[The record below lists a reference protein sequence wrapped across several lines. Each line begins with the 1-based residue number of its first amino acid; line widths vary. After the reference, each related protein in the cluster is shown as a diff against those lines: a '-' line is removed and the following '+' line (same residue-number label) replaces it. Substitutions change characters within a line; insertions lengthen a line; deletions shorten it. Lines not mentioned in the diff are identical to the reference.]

1 MKTLSP
7 LYIVAVYFLVSLL
20 WLVSSDY
27 YIHWGSPEWA
37 FLIEPLSD
45 ICYIVLTSLLLY
57 LLIRSSNR
65 RLQASDANY
74 RDLFENNP
82 QPMWVYDPVSLRFL
96 AVNNAAVI
104 HYGYSREE
112 FLGMTKRDI
121 RPVEDVPAFLE
132 DLEEVAASPRE
143 VRLWRHRKKD
153 GSVLYAESTSR
164 SLAYGGKPAVLVL
177 SQDVTERISAS
188 NRLRYHEELLK
199 SVFDRIPIGIALAGP
214 SGRFEEVNTAFCRIF
229 EADTDRI
236 IGTHFTSLLRPE
248 DARTMAEAFNRRFA
262 SSDDPGAPWQELE
275 ISVPS
280 GETRWI
286 LGKSAMIRDVHNN
299 PRMAT
304 FVNDITESKRASR
317 EREAVL
323 HELQNYKTILDK
335 SALVSITDPEGHIV
349 HANDLFCR
357 VAQYSREELIG
368 QNHRIINSGHHP
380 RAFFRDMWQTIRGG
394 KLWRGEIRN
403 QAKDGSYYWVDTTIN
418 PVFDEKGKLIQ
429 YLSIR
434 YDITQRKNSEERIIR
449 SEAALREAQTLARIG
464 NWEFQAADQAI
475 HWSDEVFNIHG
486 LDKEKG
492 EPALPE
498 LEKLY
503 HPDDLPLFRQILTD
517 AISQGTP
524 YNQDL
529 RIVTPGG
536 GVRHVNI
543 IGKPEFDQAGRV
555 VRLSGTIID
564 INERKLVERH
574 LQTQNEELKKIN
586 EELDRFVYSAGHD
599 LRAPLM
605 SVLGLINIA
614 QLDESGAKKDEYME
628 LMRRSIH
635 KLDEFIKDIIHF
647 SRNARTPLT
656 PKSIDFAGLLHEV
669 VENLHYM
676 KGARAIQTHLHVTQE
691 LPFFSDPKRLTVV
704 LNNLLANAFRYS
716 DPYKPQSFVDVTV
729 TVDDQGATI
738 RIEDNG
744 IGIEREHLD
753 KIFLMFYRAT
763 ESRSGSGL
771 GLYIVKETIETLQGH
786 IRVQS
791 RIGEGTSFS
800 IRLPNLHAD
809 HPADPAPQAETVLS

>member
-37 FLIEPLSD
+37 FLIEPASD
-45 ICYIVLTSLLLY
+45 ILYIILTSLLLF

-65 RLQASDANY
+65 LLQTSDANY
-74 RDLFENNP
+74 RDLFDNNP
-82 QPMWVYDPVSLRFL
+82 QPMWVYDPTSLRFL
-96 AVNNAAVI
+96 AVNNAAVA

-112 FLGMTKRDI
+112 FLAMTKRDI
-121 RPVEDVPAFLE
+121 RPEEDVPAFLE
-132 DLEEVAASPRE
+132 DLEEVQGSDRE
-143 VRLWRHRKKD
+143 VRMWRHRKKD
-153 GSVLYAESTSR
+153 GSILYAESTSR
-164 SLAYGGKPAVLVL
+164 SLTYGGMPAVLVL
-177 SQDVTERISAS
+177 SQDVTERISAG

-199 SVFDRIPIGIALAGP
+199 SVFDRIPIGVGLSGP
-214 SGRFEEVNTAFCRIF
+214 SGRFEEVNTAFCRILDARP
-229 EADTDRI
+229 EQVLGA
-236 IGTHFTSLLRPE
+236 HFSNFLRPE
-248 DARTMAEAFNRRFA
+248 DAQSLAEAYNRRFTLN
-262 SSDDPGAPWQELE
+262 DDPDAPWRELQ
-275 ISVPS
+275 IPLPS
-280 GETRWI
+280 GNTRWI

-304 FVNDITESKRASR
+304 FINDITEAKQASQ
-317 EREAVL
+317 EREAML
-323 HELQNYKTILDK
+323 HELQNYKRILDK
-335 SALVSITDPEGHIV
+335 SALVSVTDPQGNIV
-349 HANDLFCR
+349 HANDLFCL

-368 QNHRIINSGHHP
+368 QNHRIINAGYHP
-380 RAFFRDMWQTIRGG
+380 RAFFREMWQTISSGNI
-394 KLWRGEIRN
+394 WRGEIRN
-403 QAKDGSYYWVDTTIN
+403 KAKDGSHYWVDTTIN
-418 PVFDEKGKLIQ
+418 PVFNEKGKLIQ

-434 YDITQRKNSEERIIR
+434 YDITQRKNSEERITR

-464 NWEFQAADQAI
+464 NWEFQVGNNVI
-475 HWSDEVFNIHG
+475 TWSNEVYNIHG
-486 LDKEKG
+486 LDKERG
-492 EPALPE
+492 EPTLSE

-503 HPDDLPLFRQILTD
+503 HSEDLPVFRQL
-517 AISQGTP
+517 ISEALNRGTP

-529 RIVTPGG
+529 RILLPGG
-536 GVRHVNI
+536 GVRHINI
-543 IGKPEFDQAGRV
+543 IGKPEFDEAGRV
-555 VRLSGTIID
+555 TRLNGTIID

-614 QLDESGAKKDEYME
+614 QLDESSAKKDEYME

-656 PKSIDFAGLLHEV
+656 PESIDLAGLLHEV

-676 KGARAIQTHLHVTQE
+676 KGAHAIQTELHVTQD

-716 DPYKPQSFVDVTV
+716 DPYKPQSFVHVSV
-729 TVDDQGATI
+729 TVDVHGATI

-771 GLYIVKETIETLQGH
+771 GLYIVKETIETLQGQ
-786 IRVQS
+786 IKVQS
-791 RIGEGTSFS
+791 RIGEGTVFS
-800 IRLPNLHAD
+800 IHLPNLRAD
-809 HPADPAPQAETVLS
+809 EVANEVTPRETALS

>member
-27 YIHWGSPEWA
+27 YIHWGSPDWA
-37 FLIEPLSD
+37 FLIEPASD
-45 ICYIVLTSLLLY
+45 ILYIILTSLLLF
-57 LLIRSSNR
+57 LLIRSANG

-74 RDLFENNP
+74 RDLFDNNP
-82 QPMWVYDPVSLRFL
+82 QPMWVYDPVTLRFL
-96 AVNNAAVI
+96 AVNNAAVA

-112 FLGMTKRDI
+112 FLTMTKRDI
-121 RPVEDVPAFLE
+121 RPTEDVPAFLE
-132 DLEEVAASPRE
+132 DLEEVLGSDRE
-143 VRLWRHRKKD
+143 VRMWRHRKKD
-153 GSVLYAESTSR
+153 GSILYAESTSR
-164 SLAYGGKPAVLVL
+164 SLTYRGKPAVLVL
-177 SQDVTERISAS
+177 SQDVTERISAN

-199 SVFDRIPIGIALAGP
+199 SVFDRVPIGIALSGPAGK
-214 SGRFEEVNTAFCRIF
+214 FEEVNTAFCRIL
-229 EADTDRI
+229 EAAPEQV
-236 IGTHFTSLLRPE
+236 IGAHFVNFLKPE
-248 DARTMAEAFNRRFA
+248 DTGALTEAYMRRFA
-262 SSDDPGAPWQELE
+262 GAGDPEAPWQELE
-275 ISVPS
+275 IPLPS
-280 GETRWI
+280 GNTRWI

-304 FVNDITESKRASR
+304 FINDITEAKRASQ
-317 EREAVL
+317 EREKVL
-323 HELQNYKTILDK
+323 HELQNYKRILDK
-335 SALVSITDPEGHIV
+335 SALVSVTDPQGNII
-349 HANDLFCR
+349 HANDLFCQ
-357 VAQYSREELIG
+357 VAQYPREELIG

-380 RAFFRDMWQTIRGG
+380 RAFFRDMWQTISSGA
-394 KLWRGEIRN
+394 LWRGEIRN
-403 QAKDGSYYWVDTTIN
+403 KARDGSFYWVDTTIN
-418 PVFDEKGKLIQ
+418 PVFDEKGRLIQ

-464 NWEFQAADQAI
+464 NWEFRVENNTI
-475 HWSDEVFNIHG
+475 TWSDEVFNIHG
-486 LDKEKG
+486 LDKEAG
-492 EPALPE
+492 EPSLAE
-498 LEKLY
+498 IEKLY
-503 HPDDLPLFRQILTD
+503 HPEDLPLFQQLVAE
-517 AISQGTP
+517 AIGRGTP
-524 YNQDL
+524 YNHDL
-529 RIVTPGG
+529 RILLPNGG
-536 GVRHVNI
+536 TRHINI
-543 IGKPEFDQAGRV
+543 IGKPEFDEAGRV
-555 VRLSGTIID
+555 VRLNGTIID

-656 PKSIDFAGLLHEV
+656 PESIHFAPLLHEV

-676 KGARAIQTHLHVTQE
+676 KGARAIQTQLDVTQD

-716 DPYKPQSFVDVTV
+716 DPYKPQSFVHVSV
-729 TVDDQGATI
+729 TVDAQGAHI

-744 IGIEREHLD
+744 IGIDREHLD

-771 GLYIVKETIETLQGH
+771 GLYIVKETIETLQGQ
-786 IRVQS
+786 IKVQS
-791 RIGEGTSFS
+791 RIGEGTAFS
-800 IRLPNLHAD
+800 ISLPNLQA
-809 HPADPAPQAETVLS
+809 APVPNEATPHEKALS

>member
-37 FLIEPLSD
+37 FLIEPASD
-45 ICYIVLTSLLLY
+45 ILYIILTSLLLF
-57 LLIRSSNR
+57 LLIRSANG

-74 RDLFENNP
+74 RDLFDNNP
-82 QPMWVYDPVSLRFL
+82 QPMWVYDPVTLRFL
-96 AVNNAAVI
+96 AVNNAAVA

-112 FLGMTKRDI
+112 FLTMTKRDI
-121 RPVEDVPAFLE
+121 RPTEDVPAFLE
-132 DLEEVAASPRE
+132 DLEEVLGSDRE
-143 VRLWRHRKKD
+143 VRMWRHRKKD
-153 GSVLYAESTSR
+153 GSAIYAESTSR

-177 SQDVTERISAS
+177 SQDVTERITAG

-199 SVFDRIPIGIALAGP
+199 SVFDRIPIGIALSGP
-214 SGRFEEVNTAFCRIF
+214 SGTFEEVNTAFCRIL
-229 EADTDRI
+229 ESDVEQTVGA
-236 IGTHFTSLLRPE
+236 HFSKFLRAE
-248 DARTMAEAFNRRFA
+248 DIATLAEAYDLRFTGA
-262 SSDDPGAPWQELE
+262 AAPDAPWRELE
-275 ISVPS
+275 IPLPS
-280 GETRWI
+280 GNTRWI
-286 LGKSAMIRDVHNN
+286 LGKSAMIRDVHNK

-304 FVNDITESKRASR
+304 FINDVTESKLASQ
-317 EREAVL
+317 EREAML
-323 HELQNYKTILDK
+323 HELQNYKRILDM
-335 SALVSITDPEGHIV
+335 SALVSVTDPQGTIV
-349 HANDLFCR
+349 HANDLFCQ
-357 VAQYSREELIG
+357 VAQYPREELIG
-368 QNHRIINSGHHP
+368 QNHRIINSGHHS
-380 RAFFRDMWQTIRGG
+380 RAFFREMWQTISSG

-403 QAKDGSYYWVDTTIN
+403 KAKDGSYYWVDTTIN
-418 PVFDEKGKLIQ
+418 PVFNEKGKLIQ

-434 YDITQRKNSEERIIR
+434 YDITQRKNSESRIIR
-449 SEAALREAQTLARIG
+449 SEAALREAQALARIG
-464 NWEFQAADQAI
+464 NWEFVVENNLI
-475 HWSDEVFNIHG
+475 TWSDEVYNIHG
-486 LDKEKG
+486 LDREAG
-492 EPALPE
+492 EPTLPE

-503 HPDDLPLFRQILTD
+503 YPEDLPLFRQLVAD
-517 AISQGTP
+517 ALYRGTP

-529 RIVTPGG
+529 RILLPGG

-543 IGKPEFDQAGRV
+543 IGKPEFDEAGRV

-614 QLDESGAKKDEYME
+614 QLEEEGAKKDEYME

-656 PKSIDFAGLLHEV
+656 PESIHLAGLLHEV

-676 KGARAIQTHLHVTQE
+676 KGAHAIRTELHVSQD

-704 LNNLLANAFRYS
+704 LNNLLSNAFRYS
-716 DPYKPQSFVDVTV
+716 DPYKPQSFVRVTV
-729 TVDDQGATI
+729 TVDGQGASI

-744 IGIEREHLD
+744 IGIDREHLD

-771 GLYIVKETIETLQGH
+771 GLYIVKETIETLQGQ
-786 IRVQS
+786 IKVQS
-791 RIGEGTSFS
+791 RIGEGTVFS
-800 IRLPNLHAD
+800 IRLPNLHAE
-809 HPADPAPQAETVLS
+809 PQPNETIPHEQALS